1 MSEDITAALQRR
13 HRSAVMGLFNRL
25 RSNYEFI
32 CERYGDE
39 EGIRLITDM
48 AQKYGL
54 EIVEFA
60 RKGVEGNDAPSIGK
74 YLMRIFQTMGAGEG
88 DSEITETSQERV
100 VIKAAACP
108 LGATTRAICEAHTTM
123 EKTVVENLNPNL
135 TYRIG
140 KSAAGGDPY
149 CEHIIEVKS
158 AE

>member
-1 MSEDITAALQRR
+1 
-13 HRSAVMGLFNRL
+13 MGLYNRL
-25 RSNYEFI
+25 RSNYELI

-39 EGIRLITDM
+39 EGIRLITYM

-54 EIVEFA
+54 EIFEFA
-60 RKGVEGNDAPSIGK
+60 QRGVEGTDAPSIGK
-74 YLMRIFQTMGAGEG
+74 YLMRIFQTMGAGEDG
-88 DSEITETSQERV
+88 SKITETNQERV
-100 VIKAAACP
+100 VIKATACP

-123 EKTVVENLNPNL
+123 EKTVVEKLNPNL

-149 CEHIIEVKS
+149 CEHIIEIKQ